1 MPTLTAESVGGSQNI
16 IAGLDTVAYSELGYA
31 LLAASDNGY
40 NVLVGSTASKPNLFT
55 SYKKHPGILVHVP
68 IRHEHPDGTETTT
81 IVDSTAAGRYQ
92 VLNHYAQV
100 YMVQL
105 RLPDF
110 GKVSQDRIALQLFRE
125 TGAYELFRAGKFEQA
140 IHAAS
145 SRWASFPGAGYD
157 QHENAIEPLLAAY
170 KRAGGTVALS

>member
-1 MPTLTAESVGGSQNI
+1 MATLTKDAVGGSQNI
-16 IAGLDTVAYSELGYA
+16 IAGLDTVAYSEIGYA

-40 NVLVGSTASKPNLFT
+40 NVIVGSTATKPITFL
-55 SYKKHPGILVHVP
+55 SYKKHPGILQHVTVT
-68 IRHEHPDGTETTT
+68 RKDGSTF

-92 VLNHYAQV
+92 ILKHYAEV
-100 YMVQL
+100 YMQQL

-125 TGAYELFRAGKFEQA
+125 TGAYEFFRAGKFE
-140 IHAAS
+140 AAVRAAA

-157 QHENAIEPLLAAY
+157 QHENQMAPLLMAY
-170 KRAGGTVALS
+170 TRAGGVVVA